1 MAIFHGYFDINR
13 GYPWSIP
20 PCDRGE
26 GEASFAS
33 TEFQREASPK
43 SWEDEALTAAD
54 GAGWDGIFM

>member
-1 MAIFHGYFDINR
+1 MAIFHGYFDITR

-43 SWEDEALTAAD
+43 SWEDEAFS
-54 GAGWDGIFM
+54 G